1 MAELAHFQNFAKL
14 KDTKIEF
21 NDITVLAGKPGTGKS
36 YVMKFVYGVN
46 ESYKKALDDTN
57 YIQNENRKHQE
68 QLNKILEKAKDKK
81 LLKTELL
88 NINKENIK
96 EFIDILTLSVEALTL
111 DTNTKKLEKKTKEY
125 SDLNKENL
133 HEKIISNMIKAIFG
147 SFSQLSDNFD
157 VQYKYLSIVNK
168 NDNLNVKSN
177 IDGIKVSSNIFVETP
192 LILELHKYMDRR
204 ESKTPYHIESL
215 LNILDEDYSFTDE
228 EEDKFIKEF
237 SQKVNNIIGGD
248 IKNNNGSFVYSR
260 NNDKYYNI
268 LNASSGIK
276 SIGLLQYLVTNKA
289 LKKGSVL
296 FWEEPEVHLHPS
308 WQLKMVDLFVE
319 LMNAGVKI
327 VFSTHSP
334 YMADYLNAISQKNE
348 FRDRVS
354 FNLLKESD
362 GVVENII
369 LDEDSWHEIQT
380 ELLDP
385 LEEIVWEY
393 L

>member
-14 KDTKIEF
+14 KDTSIEF

-36 YVMKFVYGVN
+36 YVMKMMYAIDEVYSLKTSFEEKNTDEAISLLSEIETSLNKLDNSDKEYGTKMAN
-46 ESYKKALDDTN
+46 ILKDTLKAERLADNKDFHFGTN
-57 YIQNENRKHQE
+57 YNN
-68 QLNKILEKAKDKK
+68 
-81 LLKTELL
+81 LLKSIFVEH
-88 NINKENIK
+88 NQISENF
-96 EFIDILTLSVEALTL
+96 EVAYL
-111 DTNTKKLEKKTKEY
+111 DTKIKFLNT
-125 SDLNKENL
+125 
-133 HEKIISNMIKAIFG
+133 I
-147 SFSQLSDNFD
+147 
-157 VQYKYLSIVNK
+157 
-168 NDNLNVKSN
+168 LNVSFDNNKKN
-177 IDGIKVSSNIFVETP
+177 ISDIIFVETP
-192 LILELHKYMDRR
+192 LILEFKSFITR
-204 ESKTPYHIESL
+204 EKGKTPYHIESL
-215 LNILDEDYSFTDE
+215 LKILDKDFSFPDDE
-228 EEDKFIKEF
+228 QDKFIKSFREKA
-237 SQKVNNIIGGD
+237 QTIIGGD
-248 IKNNNGSFVYSR
+248 IESTGDSFIFNRKDDKNY
-260 NNDKYYNI
+260 DI

-348 FRDRVS
+348 FKERVS
-354 FNLLKESD
+354 FNLLKESESI
-362 GVVENII
+362 VENII